1 MDIPYPH
8 LTQGTTPLVTN
19 VVVSDI
25 FVLIA
30 NGINAPDVNASN
42 LDIFNLTVPLI
53 ALLPPL
59 SRRLRRLRRHRQL

>member
-8 LTQGTTPLVTN
+8 LIQGTTPLVIN
-19 VVVSDI
+19 AAASDI

-30 NGINAPDVNASN
+30 NGINVPDVNASN
-42 LDIFNLTVPLI
+42 LDIFNSTVPLI

-59 SRRLRRLRRHRQL
+59 